1 MTERTAIYTGT
12 FDPITYG
19 HIDVIK
25 RAMSLSDKLVV
36 AVAENVGKN
45 PVFSLEKRV
54 ELVQKEISDLGLSDN
69 VEVLEFG
76 GLLVE
81 FAKKNGAS
89 IIVRG
94 LRAVSD
100 YEYEIQLASM
110 NSKLDPTIQTVFLPA
125 SENKQFIASN
135 LVKEVAK
142 LGGDVSC
149 FVSKNVE
156 NELKEFYS

>member
-1 MTERTAIYTGT
+1 MTERTAIYPGT